1 MTAQDSFWPV
11 MSPAVAPWQ
20 VIFKVVS
27 TCLSARPTVKLSFF
41 VLSRSDGIEAFMV
54 KFTVSAARAET
65 EVNNMKA
72 AAAKR
77 DLVMDIINPF
87 LK

>member
-1 MTAQDSFWPV
+1 M
-11 MSPAVAPWQ
+11 
-20 VIFKVVS
+20 IFSVVS

-54 KFTVSAARAET
+54 KFTVSAARAEI
-65 EVNNMKA
+65 EVTSMKA
-72 AAAKR
+72 AAAKS
-77 DLVMDIINPF
+77 DLVVDIINPF